1 MLLRPVD
8 ASGNILPVLSSSAM
22 LSGPEAVAQLVRYR
36 LSLLRGEWWE
46 NPEWGFFVLETLQSS
61 HLTEAETAAVS
72 AQISAYIRETPGVLE
87 VENVQFAVSGR
98 QFSYAC
104 SVRTGEGS
112 AKIWFETGPPGS
124 KIPALLRRR

>member
-46 NPEWGFFVLETLQSS
+46 NPEWGFFVLEALQSS
-61 HLTEAETAAVS
+61 RLTEAETAAVS
-72 AQISAYIRETPGVLE
+72 AQIAAYIRETSGVLE
-87 VENVQFAVSGR
+87 VENVQFAVFGR
-98 QFSYAC
+98 QFSYVC
-104 SVRTGEGS
+104 SVRTGGQR
-112 AKIWFETGPPGS
+112 A
-124 KIPALLRRR
+124 RRRSAGRKDGARILHI